1 MVEEGEQV
9 VANLAVS
16 PAQSLTMPVCG
27 SERHDG
33 IELAIQPSAVFA
45 PCALGQ
51 IAAAPGKHYGA

>member
-27 SERHDG
+27 SELHDG
-33 IELAIQPSAVFA
+33 IK
-45 PCALGQ
+45 CAFR
-51 IAAAPGKHYGA
+51 